1 MAHSAGAGTHTC
13 GARTHRCPPEQRN
26 KFVVMEELCYAGGQR
41 EAGERPAR
49 GRRSAGREAG
59 EGPEERPERPARGQR
74 EAGREAGERPARGR
88 RGAGKEA
95 GDRPARGRREVG
107 EKPAGKRSL
116 DCMLDLAR
124 QRKS

>member
-49 GRRSAGREAG
+49 GRR
-59 EGPEERPERPARGQR
+59 
-74 EAGREAGERPARGR
+74 
-88 RGAGKEA
+88 GAGKEA